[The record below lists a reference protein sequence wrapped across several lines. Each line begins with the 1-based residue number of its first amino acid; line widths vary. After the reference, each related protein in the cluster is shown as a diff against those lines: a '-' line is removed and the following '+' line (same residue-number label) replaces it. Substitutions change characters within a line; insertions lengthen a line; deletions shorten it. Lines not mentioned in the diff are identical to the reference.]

1 MPLFVVL
8 HHEVGPKFAR
18 DVDAS
23 AHFDWMFQIDQT
35 LWTWSTDPVDDF
47 VTGIEIDAR
56 RIADHR
62 LAYLEITGDIGGDRG
77 TVQPVLRGTY
87 TLVESTDDLFS
98 AVMHWEDESGSHH
111 QAITIERHGADSDRL
126 SESVCRLSLGE

>member
-8 HHEVGPKFAR
+8 RHEVGPKFVR

-23 AHFDWMFQIDQT
+23 VHFDWMFQVDQT
-35 LWTWSTDPVDDF
+35 LWTWSTDPVDDLAIR
-47 VTGIEIDAR
+47 VEIDAQ

-98 AVMHWEDESGSHH
+98 AIMHWEDESGSHR
-111 QAITIERHGADSDRL
+111 QAITIRCHCVASDRP
-126 SESVCRLSLGE
+126 SESACRLCLGE